1 MGVFN
6 CKMCG
11 GPLNVTPGAT
21 IVKCE
26 YCRTLQTLP
35 PLDEPKKI
43 EEDPKS
49 NENTIA
55 YPLLR
60 RAFMCI
66 EDGEFRQ
73 AGKLLDE
80 VLNRY
85 PENAHAYLGKLMI
98 NLRVK
103 TPYEFAKLSKPI
115 ENHKYFQKALRFA
128 DSQLRSDLFCYA
140 DQVHIQ
146 LQNQQ
151 FEEIYLRATN
161 ITNAVKS
168 ENGYKQN
175 KGDERKRESH

>member
-1 MGVFN
+1 
-6 CKMCG
+6 
-11 GPLNVTPGAT
+11 
-21 IVKCE
+21 
-26 YCRTLQTLP
+26 
-35 PLDEPKKI
+35 
-43 EEDPKS
+43 
-49 NENTIA
+49 
-55 YPLLR
+55 
-60 RAFMCI
+60 MCI

-168 ENGYKQN
+168 ENGYKN
-175 KGDERKRESH
+175 AAELYESIRGYKDSALLAERCREEAKLARLRARRNAKIAIITVSSLLGTVALVLFAILLKK